1 MINNLHILP
10 CLFAAMRRGKT
21 LKGSKH
27 YYGFPAQP
35 DKKNPTVILR
45 SLFIN
50 SSLVKK
56 YRLEVKIMVDKRF
69 TQNMFSIA
77 NKTAIVTGAT
87 GALGSAVAAGFAMQ
101 GAKVVLTGRNA
112 KKLASICGELRLAN
126 CDCAFATGNPAVED
140 DVKNIVR
147 FTVETYG
154 EVNILAACHGFNA
167 PKSIVEQSLSEW
179 QAIMDADCTS
189 VYLLAK
195 YVAEQMIA
203 QGKGGKMVITSSAR
217 SKMGMAGYTG
227 YCTAKGGV
235 DLMVQSLA
243 CELSAKHGINV
254 NSINPTVFRSDLTEW
269 MFDKDS
275 AVYQNFLKRLPI
287 GRLGEPSDFVGLA
300 TFLASPA
307 SDFLTG
313 GNYDATGGYWAC

>member
-1 MINNLHILP
+1 MVNV
-10 CLFAAMRRGKT
+10 
-21 LKGSKH
+21 SK
-27 YYGFPAQP
+27 YFSQ
-35 DKKNPTVILR
+35 
-45 SLFIN
+45 S
-50 SSLVKK
+50 
-56 YRLEVKIMVDKRF
+56 
-69 TQNMFSIA
+69 MFSIA
-77 NKTAIVTGAT
+77 SKVAIVTGAT
-87 GALGSAVAAGFAMQ
+87 GALGSAVAVGYGYQ
-101 GAKVVLTGRNA
+101 GAKVVLTGRNE
-112 KKLASICGELRLAN
+112 KKLAELTSWMKSEGIE
-126 CDCAFATGNPAVED
+126 CAYVTGDPASED
-140 DVKNIVR
+140 DVKSIIKFAVD
-147 FTVETYG
+147 TYG

-167 PKSIVEQSLSEW
+167 PKGILEQSVEDW
-179 QAIMDADCTS
+179 EKIMDADCKS

-195 YVAEQMIA
+195 YTAEQMVA

-217 SKMGMAGYTG
+217 SKAGMAGYTG

-243 CELSAKHGINV
+243 CDLTAKYGINV

-269 MFDKDS
+269 MFDPES

-287 GRLGEPSDFVGLA
+287 GRLGEPSDFIGLA

>member
-1 MINNLHILP
+1 MIDKD
-10 CLFAAMRRGKT
+10 FART
-21 LKGSKH
+21 
-27 YYGFPAQP
+27 
-35 DKKNPTVILR
+35 
-45 SLFIN
+45 
-50 SSLVKK
+50 
-56 YRLEVKIMVDKRF
+56 
-69 TQNMFSIA
+69 MFSIDG
-77 NKTAIVTGAT
+77 KTAIVTGAT
-87 GALGSAVAAGFAMQ
+87 GALGSAVAAGYGLQ
-101 GAKVVLTGRNA
+101 GAKVVLTGRNG
-112 KKLASICGELRLAN
+112 KKLEEGCTEMKAAGCE
-126 CDCAFATGNPAVED
+126 CAFVVGDPSVED
-140 DVKNIVR
+140 DVKNIVK
-147 FTVETYG
+147 FAADTYG

-167 PKSIVEQSLSEW
+167 PKNIVEQSLAEW

-189 VYLLAK
+189 IYLLAK

-243 CELSAKHGINV
+243 CELTAAHKINV

-269 MFDKDS
+269 MFDPDG
-275 AVYQNFLKRLPI
+275 AVYQNFLKRLPV

-313 GNYDATGGYWAC
+313 GNYDATGGYWGS

>member
-1 MINNLHILP
+1 
-10 CLFAAMRRGKT
+10 
-21 LKGSKH
+21 
-27 YYGFPAQP
+27 
-35 DKKNPTVILR
+35 
-45 SLFIN
+45 
-50 SSLVKK
+50 
-56 YRLEVKIMVDKRF
+56 MVDKNF
-69 TQNMFSIA
+69 AHNMFRIDG
-77 NKTAIVTGAT
+77 KVAIVTGAT
-87 GALGSAVAAGFAMQ
+87 GALGSAVATGFGLQ
-101 GAKVVLTGRNA
+101 GAKIVLAARNE
-112 KKLASICGELRLAN
+112 KKLESISNEMKAAG
-126 CDCAFATGNPAVED
+126 CDCAWVTGDPAVED
-140 DVKNIVR
+140 DVKKIVR
-147 FTVETYG
+147 FAVEAYG

-167 PKSIVEQSLSEW
+167 PKNIIEQSLGEW

-189 VYLLAK
+189 IYLLSK

-243 CELSAKHGINV
+243 CDLTAKHGINV

-269 MFDKDS
+269 MFDPES
-275 AVYQNFLKRLPI
+275 AVYQNFLKRLPV
-287 GRLGEPSDFVGLA
+287 GRLGEPEDFIGLA

-313 GNYDATGGYWAC
+313 GNYDASGGYWAC

>member
-1 MINNLHILP
+1 
-10 CLFAAMRRGKT
+10 
-21 LKGSKH
+21 
-27 YYGFPAQP
+27 
-35 DKKNPTVILR
+35 
-45 SLFIN
+45 
-50 SSLVKK
+50 
-56 YRLEVKIMVDKRF
+56 MVDKDF
-69 TQNMFSIA
+69 AQNMFRIDG
-77 NKTAIVTGAT
+77 KVAIVTGAT
-87 GALGSAVAAGFAMQ
+87 GALGSAVAAGYGLQ
-101 GAKVVLTGRNA
+101 GAKVILAGRNE
-112 KKLASICGELRLAN
+112 KKLTELHAQMQEAG
-126 CDCAFATGNPAVED
+126 CECAFVTGDPAVEN
-140 DVKNIVR
+140 DVKGIVK
-147 FTVETYG
+147 FAVDTYG
-154 EVNILAACHGFNA
+154 ELNILAACHGFNA
-167 PKSIVEQSLSEW
+167 AKSIVEQSLDEW

-189 VYLLAK
+189 IYLLAK
-195 YVAEQMIA
+195 YAAEQMIA

-243 CELSAKHGINV
+243 CDLTAKYGINV

-269 MFDKDS
+269 MFDPES